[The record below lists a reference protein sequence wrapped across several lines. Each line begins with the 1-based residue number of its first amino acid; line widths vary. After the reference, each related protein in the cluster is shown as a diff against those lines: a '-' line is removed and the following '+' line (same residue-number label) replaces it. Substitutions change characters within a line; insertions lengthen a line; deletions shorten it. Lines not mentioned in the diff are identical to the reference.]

1 LAGFDWPTAN
11 MFPYP
16 KGSDALGPGRGRRRT
31 SLVPNTTDVVDM
43 FTAVGKAIAPAAATG
58 LKLSGIKPVVRGVN
72 SEEFQEL
79 WLRINTLERDFRQK
93 LDRLER
99 EIRQLKIRLYALL
112 VLTSLGTGR
121 VHPGRRPAYL
131 ALASLAR
138 ASRQSAVIPGFCAIS
153 FPKAW
158 PQNPEEARFKAS

>member
-1 LAGFDWPTAN
+1 
-11 MFPYP
+11 
-16 KGSDALGPGRGRRRT
+16 
-31 SLVPNTTDVVDM
+31 M

-112 VLTSLGTGR
+112 VLTSLGTAAFTLAAAR
-121 VHPGRRPAYL
+121 LIWRLHP
-131 ALASLAR
+131 
-138 ASRQSAVIPGFCAIS
+138 
-153 FPKAW
+153 
-158 PQNPEEARFKAS
+158 